1 MAENI
6 IITRTMAGVVGD
18 VMPEPTASEKY
29 PAMRF
34 HPTLPP
40 VTVQNEEEEKALPAG
55 YRATVWS
62 EEEIAAQAVPPAR
75 PAPSH
80 EDAPGDDP
88 PRPRSHR

>member
-1 MAENI
+1 
-6 IITRTMAGVVGD
+6 
-18 VMPEPTASEKY
+18 MPEPTASEKF

-55 YRATVWS
+55 YRAQVWS
-62 EEEIAAQAVPPAR
+62 AEEIAAQATPPAQGPGQAPAR
-75 PAPSH
+75 PPAAAADEPD
-80 EDAPGDDP
+80 EP